1 MNTLWATR
9 TQSLGGYFW
18 PVRSKTK
25 AAVIG
30 SQGQPRHVRKQG
42 FMPGFDVCGERWWN
56 ELKGSENKETRKQGG
71 GRSLGMHGERTTKV
85 DE

>member
-1 MNTLWATR
+1 
-9 TQSLGGYFW
+9 
-18 PVRSKTK
+18 
-25 AAVIG
+25 
-30 SQGQPRHVRKQG
+30 
-42 FMPGFDVCGERWWN
+42 MPGFDVCGERWWN